1 MTKTELEEQNEDLI
15 GFLISLRDA
24 IDDKLDEL
32 GADDAEDDDT
42 ECPAADD

>member
-1 MTKTELEEQNEDLI
+1 MTKAELEAQNEELI

-32 GADDAEDDDT
+32 SDDEDD
-42 ECPAADD
+42 EEGACIPAGGD